1 MFQKLMIFY
10 HHSINERGVHSGP
23 TLNR

>member
-10 HHSINERGVHSGP
+10 HHSINERGVHSSP
-23 TLNR
+23 TLGH

>member
-10 HHSINERGVHSGP
+10 HYSINERGVHSGP
-23 TLNR
+23 TLGR

>member
-23 TLNR
+23 TLGR

>member
-10 HHSINERGVHSGP
+10 HHSINKRGVHSGP
-23 TLNR
+23 TLGR